1 MCDYTLQA
9 LPKKVRF
16 LFHLYGR
23 ENLSILECMQTLL
36 EWEYLKA
43 LSVIVVGSLILFLV
57 NIILK
62 RRIRKMEEKKQE
74 GKKTINLNFMRFFQ
88 KIAVPLAFLGLLT
101 VAVEMVAFDD
111 QIQNIVKISF
121 SIIMTFIIVRSLNK
135 TLELA
140 FSRYFDHDWANHDR
154 EKNLRPLLSLVKFI
168 FWIIGI
174 IFLMANLGLDVSTAL
189 AGLGV
194 GGIAVAIAA
203 QGILG
208 DLFSYLV
215 IFFDKPFELGDFIVF
230 GDKAGV
236 VERIGIKSIRIRV
249 LSGELMIIANSDL
262 TSARIH
268 NYKQMLRRRVVFK
281 IGVLYETP
289 AEKLEKIPT
298 IIKDIIASVQ
308 TIEGV
313 ICDRSHFFAFGDFSL
328 NFETVYYVPTN
339 DYVIYMD
346 TQQEIYLKLVRAFKE
361 EGIEFAYPTQLVY
374 TKAGASNPVETE
386 VVPPPQITK

>member
-1 MCDYTLQA
+1 MSMQALLESEYLQA
-9 LPKKVRF
+9 L
-16 LFHLYGR
+16 L
-23 ENLSILECMQTLL
+23 
-36 EWEYLKA
+36 
-43 LSVIVVGSLILFLV
+43 IVVIGSIVLLPV

-62 RRIRKMEEKKQE
+62 RRIKKLEANQQE
-74 GKKTINLNFMRFFQ
+74 GKKYSHLNFLRFFQ
-88 KIAVPLAFLGLLT
+88 RIAIPLAFLGLLT
-101 VAVEMVAFDD
+101 IAIDRVAFDEE
-111 QIQNIVKISF
+111 IQKSVKIVF

-135 TLELA
+135 TMELA
-140 FSRYFDHDWANHDR
+140 FTRYFEKEWANHER
-154 EKNLRPLLSLVKFI
+154 EKSLRPLLSLIKFI
-168 FWIIGI
+168 FWIVGI
-174 IFLMANLGLDVSTAL
+174 IFLLANLGLDVSTAL

-230 GDKAGV
+230 GDKSGV

-249 LSGELMIIANSDL
+249 LSGELLVIANSDL
-262 TSARIH
+262 TAARVH

-313 ICDRSHFFAFGDFSL
+313 VCDRCHFFAFGDYSL
-328 NFETVYYVPTN
+328 NFETVYYVPTS
-339 DYVIYMD
+339 DYAIYMD
-346 TQQEIYLKLVRAFKE
+346 TQQEIYLKLFKAFQE
-361 EGIEFAYPTQLVY
+361 EGISFAYPTQLVY
-374 TKAGASNPVETE
+374 TKAEEGNRVETE
-386 VVPPPQITK
+386 VVSPQITK